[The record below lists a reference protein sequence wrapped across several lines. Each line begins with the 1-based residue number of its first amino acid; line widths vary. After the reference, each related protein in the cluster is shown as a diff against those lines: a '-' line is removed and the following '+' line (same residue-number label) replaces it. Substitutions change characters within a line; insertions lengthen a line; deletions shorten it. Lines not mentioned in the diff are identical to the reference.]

1 MSIKEKLAGKRV
13 YLKRIKQLSHISNIV
28 HSRIQLFIP
37 VYIGRLPE
45 LFCLPLSVHFFGAFV
60 GNGLTKIA

>member
-28 HSRIQLFIP
+28 HS
-37 VYIGRLPE
+37 YIYRKASQTVL
-45 LFCLPLSVHFFGAFV
+45 LASLSVHFFGIFA
-60 GNGLTKIA
+60 GKCPTKIA

>member
-28 HSRIQLFIP
+28 HSRIH
-37 VYIGRLPE
+37 RKASE

>member
-28 HSRIQLFIP
+28 HSRIHRKASRTVL
-37 VYIGRLPE
+37 LA
-45 LFCLPLSVHFFGAFV
+45 PLSVHFFGAFV